1 MSLQRQKRQTKYA
14 AGIAVAAALSAGL
27 LGGATRAGADDS
39 TAKSPAGD
47 QSNIV
52 VKDVNLIGSSLA
64 GALKMIQR
72 QTGINY
78 VLRRQD
84 YPYEQV
90 TVSLTHRTVSEVLH
104 AVADAAGADI
114 WLDSGGVY
122 NIGPK
127 GSAPH
132 EAPMIPELDPLPGNM
147 RGQYKI
153 EKIRL
158 RYIAPHAFLHLL
170 GIDRGFPDL
179 YDELTINATR
189 AMIDAQN
196 TTNAPR
202 ALAPLQVQPPA
213 GYAPANGFVQPVGP
227 SAPLNSQ
234 SFPSAGTSN
243 GTRNQNSS
251 TNAGSDQQANRD
263 SGDTQEFGR
272 GGQGFGG
279 GGGGFG
285 GGGFGGGG
293 AGGGFGG
300 GQRPG
305 GGGSGAGGL
314 GGAGGGQGGAGGGGG
329 GAASLLPGT
338 LQGSDIIALDADNS
352 LILAYQTEEDLQ
364 RFKDLK
370 DLLDVKPRQILIRAE
385 FITVSQNDQSS
396 FGLNFNFAK
405 VNLIGGANVGYSS
418 TNTAFLQFATGNL
431 QTQLSFILTT
441 GRGKVVASPT
451 ATTLNG
457 LPVTLTNNQ
466 QVPVFIQQ
474 VVLGINGNSSITTTP
489 QLIPVSTILSVT
501 PRINGDDSITLLGFV
516 QAAAITGTVTAPGGN
531 SFPIVVNQT
540 VPLQR
545 IIRAGDTMVIGGLVR
560 KQDNVS
566 TNRVP
571 LLGDLPLIGTLFRS
585 RNVTTD
591 DSELL
596 VFVTPQ
602 IIPERP
608 SAGGGLG
615 GGLPGGLPG
624 PGAAGGGLMP

>member
-1 MSLQRQKRQTKYA
+1 MSLQRQKRQSKYA
-14 AGIAVAAALSAGL
+14 AGIAVAAAFSAALLS
-27 LGGATRAGADDS
+27 GATRAGADDS
-39 TAKSPAGD
+39 TAKGPAGD
-47 QSNIV
+47 QANIV
-52 VKDVNLIGSSLA
+52 VKDVNLIGSTLA

-84 YPYEQV
+84 FPYEQV

-132 EAPMIPELDPLPGNM
+132 ETPTSPELDPLPGNT
-147 RGQYKI
+147 RGQYKY

-158 RYIAPHAFLHLL
+158 RYIAPHALLHLL
-170 GIDRGFPDL
+170 GVDNVFPDL
-179 YDELTINATR
+179 YEQLNINATR
-189 AMIDAQN
+189 AMIDVMN
-196 TTNAPR
+196 TSSAPR
-202 ALAPLQVQPPA
+202 SIAPLQLPQTNGMVQS
-213 GYAPANGFVQPVGP
+213 VGP
-227 SAPLNSQ
+227 SAPANSQ
-234 SFPSAGTSN
+234 SFPLSSGSN
-243 GTRNQNSS
+243 GARNQNSTLS
-251 TNAGSDQQANRD
+251 PGNDQQANRD
-263 SGDTQEFGR
+263 AGDSQEFGR
-272 GGQGFGG
+272 GGQ
-279 GGGGFG
+279 GGFG
-285 GGGFGGGG
+285 GGGFGGAGGGGFGG
-293 AGGGFGG
+293 AGGGGFGG
-300 GQRPG
+300 GQRG
-305 GGGSGAGGL
+305 GAGGL
-314 GGAGGGQGGAGGGGG
+314 GGAGGGAGGQGGAGGG

-405 VNLIGGANVGYSS
+405 VNLVGGANVGYS
-418 TNTAFLQFATGNL
+418 TNNTAFLQFATGNL

-457 LPVTLTNNQ
+457 LNVDLNNTQ
-466 QVPVFIQQ
+466 LVPVFTQT
-474 VVLGINGNSSITTTP
+474 VLVGINGNSTITTTP
-489 QLIPVSTILSVT
+489 TLLPVITELNVT

-516 QAAAITGTVTAPGGN
+516 RASAITGTVTAPGGN
-531 SFPIVVNQT
+531 SFPIQIQQT

-545 IIRAGDTMVIGGLVR
+545 IIRAGDTMVIGGLIR
-560 KQDNVS
+560 KSDNVS

-602 IIPERP
+602 IIVERP
-608 SAGGGLG
+608 SATGGGLG